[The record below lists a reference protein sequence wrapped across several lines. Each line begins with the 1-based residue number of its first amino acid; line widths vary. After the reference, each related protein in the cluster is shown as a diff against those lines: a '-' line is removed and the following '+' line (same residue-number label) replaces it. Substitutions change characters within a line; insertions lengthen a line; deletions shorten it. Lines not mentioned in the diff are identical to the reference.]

1 MPHRQFPSLAM
12 LAIALAAGP
21 QAARAATDGDAP
33 RRVAA
38 ADLGQDGRI
47 TLTPAFTPDGD
58 TIYVAQSEC
67 SPIWE
72 CPQRLKR
79 SHRTTQGWSA
89 PERVALPVESRV
101 DWPSVSPDGR
111 TLWFSWAKARVRDD
125 GSLVYEDF
133 DLYTLDLTDPQ
144 AVPRAVDGADI
155 NRVRGGAVRTLRF
168 VHNETAP
175 SLTRDGD
182 LYFWTERLDGIGE
195 RDVYIAR
202 RDPRGCFRTAEPV
215 PPPVNSRGRDD
226 GAWVDPEGTTMLV
239 TYNGRG
245 GSGGADLF
253 LSRKVEGRWTDPVNL
268 GPAVNSPFEDFAAR
282 LTPDRKH
289 LVFTSTRP
297 FGDQAAGLLQ
307 VWTIAV
313 ADIPV
318 LRDSEREP

>member
-1 MPHRQFPSLAM
+1 MSSRRIASLAT
-12 LAIALAAGP
+12 LAFAFLVGSLL
-21 QAARAATDGDAP
+21 ARASTDPEGP
-33 RRVAA
+33 RRFAPT
-38 ADLGQDGRI
+38 DLGQDGRV
-47 TLTPAFTPDGD
+47 TLTPAFTPDGN
-58 TIYVAQSEC
+58 TLYFAQGEC

-79 SHRTTQGWSA
+79 SVRTATGWSA
-89 PERVALPVESRV
+89 PERVALPGDGRV
-101 DWPSVSPDGR
+101 DYPSVSPDGR
-111 TLWFSWAKARVRDD
+111 TLWFSWAQGRVRED
-125 GSLVYEDF
+125 GRVVHEDF
-133 DLYTLDLTDPQ
+133 DLHTLDLTDPR

-155 NRVRGGAVRTLRF
+155 NRARAGAVRTLRF

-195 RDVYIAR
+195 RDVYVAR
-202 RDPRGCFRTAEPV
+202 RDPRGGFRTAVPL

-253 LSRKVEGRWTDPVNL
+253 VSRNVDGHWREPTNL
-268 GPAVNSPFEDFAAR
+268 GPLVNSPHDDFAAR
-282 LTPDRKH
+282 LTPDRRH

-297 FGDQAAGLLQ
+297 FGDQPAGLLQ
-307 VWTIAV
+307 VWTIPV
-313 ADIPV
+313 ASIPV
-318 LRDSEREP
+318 LREPQPGP

>member
-1 MPHRQFPSLAM
+1 MLHRQFTFLA
-12 LAIALAAGP
+12 ALASALVAVSPAP
-21 QAARAATDGDAP
+21 QAATQGAAPQRLAP
-33 RRVAA
+33 D
-38 ADLGQDGRI
+38 DLQQDGRV

-58 TIYVAQSEC
+58 TMYFAQGEC

-79 SHRTTQGWSA
+79 SRRTAAGWST

-125 GSLVYEDF
+125 GSVVYEDF
-133 DLYTLDLTDPQ
+133 DLYTLDLTDPH
-144 AVPRAVDGADI
+144 AEPRVVDGADI

-182 LYFWTERLDGIGE
+182 LYFWTERLDGMGE
-195 RDVYIAR
+195 RDVYLAR
-202 RDPRGCFRTAEPV
+202 RDPDGGFRTAAPL
-215 PPPVNSRGRDD
+215 PPPVNSKGRDA
-226 GAWVDPEGTTMLV
+226 GAWVDPEGTTMLL
-239 TYNGRG
+239 TYNERG

-253 LSRKVEGRWTDPVNL
+253 VSRQVDGRWSEPVNL
-268 GPAVNSPFEDFAAR
+268 GPSVNSRYEDFSAR
-282 LTPDRKH
+282 LTPDRNH

-297 FGDQAAGLLQ
+297 FDDQPPGLIQ
-307 VWTIAV
+307 VWTIPV
-313 ADIPV
+313 ASVPALHAAEDLP
-318 LRDSEREP
+318 